1 MGNEEILTFPNNIII
16 YIRELLGEKKKLSR
30 LYSDKFLKEEIE
42 RYLESTLVQLILVSG
57 VYNDSTDST
66 KKEDFTL
73 DMIDSIFNDD
83 NVVYQDE
90 NIVLTLGFLI
100 RELNTKYG
108 KIEDFYAPIKEYRK
122 LALRAEAVY
131 KKEYNRNGI
140 EGLKAV
146 YDSFDVFLDDTVDK
160 TNLDKVSPSKSVQRD
175 LVNTIILNRRG
186 LPLSET
192 PEENEEHFYNQM
204 AKSFQ
209 KENRNKHYKTMYT

>member
-30 LYSDKFLKEEIE
+30 LYNDKFLKEEIE
-42 RYLESTLVQLILVSG
+42 RYLGLTLVQLVLVSG

-83 NVVYQDE
+83 SVVYQDE

-108 KIEDFYAPIKEYRK
+108 KIDDFYAPIKEYRK
-122 LALRAEAVY
+122 LALRA
-131 KKEYNRNGI
+131 
-140 EGLKAV
+140 
-146 YDSFDVFLDDTVDK
+146 
-160 TNLDKVSPSKSVQRD
+160 
-175 LVNTIILNRRG
+175 
-186 LPLSET
+186 
-192 PEENEEHFYNQM
+192 
-204 AKSFQ
+204 
-209 KENRNKHYKTMYT
+209 

>member
-30 LYSDKFLKEEIE
+30 LYNDKFLKEEIE
-42 RYLESTLVQLILVSG
+42 RYLGSTLVQLVLVSG

-83 NVVYQDE
+83 IVVYQDE
-90 NIVLTLGFLI
+90 NVVLTLGFLI

-108 KIEDFYAPIKEYRK
+108 KIDDFYAPIKEYRK

-146 YDSFDVFLDDTVDK
+146 YDSFDVLLDDTVDK

-175 LVNTIILNRRG
+175 LINMIILNRRG

-204 AKSFQ
+204 AKSIQ

>member
-30 LYSDKFLKEEIE
+30 LYNDKFLKEEIE
-42 RYLESTLVQLILVSG
+42 QYLGSTLVQLVLVSG

-83 NVVYQDE
+83 SVVYQDE
-90 NIVLTLGFLI
+90 NVVLTLGFLI

-108 KIEDFYAPIKEYRK
+108 KIDDFYAPIKEYRK

-175 LVNTIILNRRG
+175 LVNMIILNRRG

-204 AKSFQ
+204 AKSIQ